1 LYGADA
7 ERLAVT
13 DAALRTRLSQPVHH
27 RCSMRGAA
35 MTDDEA
41 VSFAIAE
48 INRLRT
54 GALWRSRIGESAV
67 GEAWEAPPAR

>member
-1 LYGADA
+1 
-7 ERLAVT
+7 
-13 DAALRTRLSQPVHH
+13 
-27 RCSMRGAA
+27 

-67 GEAWEAPPAR
+67 REAWETPPAR